1 MKLFQILASSLL
13 IASITTGI
21 AEGAPDCT
29 EWAGAQIEAKADR
42 YAQYKAEA
50 ADSLDTVTAI
60 LADEGL
66 PPKWAY
72 LMLVESGGDP
82 QAKSH
87 KGAAGLW
94 QLTAA
99 TARAYG
105 CTDRTDTETSTRAA
119 ARYITHLLVKF
130 DGDEWKA
137 IAAFNMGGHNLK
149 KHGATREARALA
161 DIVTCLFYRD
171 PFFLDGME

>member
-1 MKLFQILASSLL
+1 MICRVFALSLL
-13 IASITTGI
+13 MANITTGV
-21 AEGAPDCT
+21 AEGAPKCT
-29 EWAGAQIEAKADR
+29 EWAAAQIEAKADR
-42 YAQYKAEA
+42 YAQYKADA
-50 ADSLDTVTAI
+50 AGSLDTVTAI

-66 PPKWAY
+66 PPRWAY

-82 QAKSH
+82 QAKSR

-105 CTDRTDTETSTRAA
+105 CTDRTDTEASTRAA
-119 ARYITHLLVKF
+119 ARYLAHLLAKF
-130 DGDEWKA
+130 NGDEWKT
-137 IAAFNMGGHNLK
+137 IAAFNMGGHNFK

-161 DIVTCLFYRD
+161 DIVTCLFYKD
-171 PFFLDGME
+171 PFFLDNME

>member
-1 MKLFQILASSLL
+1 MIFRILAVSLL
-13 IASITTGI
+13 IINITTGV
-21 AEGAPDCT
+21 AEGAPSCT
-29 EWAGAQIEAKADR
+29 EWASAQIEAKADR
-42 YAQYKAEA
+42 YAQYKADA
-50 ADSLDTVTAI
+50 AGSLDTVTAI
-60 LADEGL
+60 LAEEGL
-66 PPKWAY
+66 PPKWIY

-82 QAKSH
+82 QAKSR

-99 TARAYG
+99 TAREYG

-119 ARYITHLLVKF
+119 ARYLAHLLAKF

-161 DIVTCLFYRD
+161 DLVKCLFYKD
-171 PFFLDGME
+171 PFFLDSME